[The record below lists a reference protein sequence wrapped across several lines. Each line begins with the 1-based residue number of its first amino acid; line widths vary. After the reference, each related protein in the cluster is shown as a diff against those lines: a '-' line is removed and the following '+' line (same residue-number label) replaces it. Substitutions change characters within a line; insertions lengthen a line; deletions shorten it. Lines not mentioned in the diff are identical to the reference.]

1 MTHFRPEVI
10 DQAIK
15 ATDLIHSDSEN
26 QTRMIDAASQFTGP
40 LSPEA
45 QQNLL
50 FDIDEES
57 RRRRGM
63 IAYDF
68 NSQDHN
74 S

>member
-1 MTHFRPEVI
+1 MSHFRPEVI

-15 ATDLIHSDSEN
+15 ANDSLRGDSEN
-26 QTRMIDAASQFTGP
+26 GTRMIDAASQFTGP
-40 LSPEA
+40 LSQEA
-45 QQNLL
+45 QQQLL